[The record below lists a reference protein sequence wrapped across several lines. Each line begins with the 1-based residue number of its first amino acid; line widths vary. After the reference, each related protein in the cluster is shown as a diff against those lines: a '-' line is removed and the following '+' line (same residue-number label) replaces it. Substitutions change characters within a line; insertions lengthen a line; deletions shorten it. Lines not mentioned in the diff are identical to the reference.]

1 MFCFLITYIYSL
13 FFSLEP
19 TYSDG
24 GSCVGDTD
32 VVSQCLLGEVEE
44 EVDESETSSE
54 DEEEEEDEEV
64 EDIIGGGKTVDTVVD
79 EANRL
84 IRKELNLGSKGGG
97 HIEPSGSTPA
107 KKRSRYNEVY
117 IPQQNNLF

>member
-1 MFCFLITYIYSL
+1 M
-13 FFSLEP
+13 
-19 TYSDG
+19 
-24 GSCVGDTD
+24 
-32 VVSQCLLGEVEE
+32 VSQCLLGEVEE

-54 DEEEEEDEEV
+54 DEEEEEEDNKEEENEEV

>member
-1 MFCFLITYIYSL
+1 M
-13 FFSLEP
+13 
-19 TYSDG
+19 
-24 GSCVGDTD
+24 
-32 VVSQCLLGEVEE
+32 VSQCLLGEVEE

-54 DEEEEEDEEV
+54 DEEEEEEDNKEEEDEEV

>member
-1 MFCFLITYIYSL
+1 M
-13 FFSLEP
+13 
-19 TYSDG
+19 
-24 GSCVGDTD
+24 
-32 VVSQCLLGEVEE
+32 VSQCLLGEVEE
-44 EVDESETSSE
+44 EVDESETSSD
-54 DEEEEEDEEV
+54 DEEEEDDEEEDEEV

>member
-1 MFCFLITYIYSL
+1 M
-13 FFSLEP
+13 
-19 TYSDG
+19 
-24 GSCVGDTD
+24 
-32 VVSQCLLGEVEE
+32 VSQCLLGEVEE

-54 DEEEEEDEEV
+54 EEEEDNKEEEDKEDEDEEV